1 MSVQAVQAVER
12 VHFLEEQRRNRRRSA
27 RFSVF
32 AVVAVALA
40 GIPLCV
46 ILAPLL
52 YGVVL
57 VAAHGVDLVAPLPE
71 RQWELLHEVA
81 FALPAVWNAVR
92 GEPTRVTLGT
102 LTLLYVAPGA
112 IVMLVAW
119 PLVRLLSRVGG
130 AGTVLRRLPFRELDP
145 VRLPE
150 QQLRNLVQEMAVAAG
165 VRPPAVRII
174 DSPAVNA
181 VAIGLTTDDA
191 TILAT
196 TGFLQR
202 LDRDERQA
210 IVAHLVGSVGNGDLE
225 IAATILSVFQ
235 TWGLMA
241 LLLETPLDARR
252 RTLVRQFV
260 RLSLD
265 AVRGRA
271 DPDAARAML
280 DTFLAGSA
288 FEFDEFFENLDNIRP
303 ESVGHACAVI
313 VIHIPVIATI
323 GLASIAAKQSIT
335 LFTNLI
341 LGPWLAPMWRA
352 RRRLAD
358 ATAVQLTRHPDALA
372 RAIRDLEAADV
383 RVDGGEAV
391 NFLFPVWPAP
401 SKETMKDA
409 TDVATFIV
417 GMNPEPKPR
426 LARLARLGASLE
438 SGALDARAPLSVRI
452 RDALGP
458 WEDVRAIPLLVI
470 VAVLMLVV
478 LVAVT
483 LAAASVL
490 LMALWVVLGWITGP
504 LRWLRSAIAG
514 ATR

>member
-1 MSVQAVQAVER
+1 MSVQAVER
-12 VHFLEEQRRNRRRSA
+12 VHFLEEQRRNRRRSR

-57 VAAHGVDLVAPLPE
+57 VAAHGVDLVAPLPA

-102 LTLLYVAPGA
+102 LAMLYIAPGA
-112 IVMLVAW
+112 LAMLVAW
-119 PLVRLLSRVGG
+119 PLVRLLARAGG
-130 AGTVLRRLPFRELDP
+130 AGTVLRRIPSREPDP
-145 VRLPE
+145 VRLSE
-150 QQLRNLVQEMAVAAG
+150 HQLRNLVQEIAVAAG

-174 DSPAVNA
+174 DSAAVNA

-241 LLLETPLDARR
+241 LLLETPLDPSRR
-252 RTLVRQFV
+252 ALVRQFV
-260 RLSLD
+260 HLSRD

-271 DPDAARAML
+271 HPDAAREML
-280 DTFLAGSA
+280 DALLASSA
-288 FEFDEFFENLDNIRP
+288 FEFDEFFENLDTIRP

-358 ATAVQLTRHPDALA
+358 ATAVQLTRNPNALA
-372 RAIRDLEAADV
+372 RAVRALDAADV
-383 RVDGGEAV
+383 RVEGGEAV
-391 NFLFPVWPAP
+391 NFLFPVWPVV
-401 SKETMKDA
+401 SERMVKDA

-417 GMNPEPKPR
+417 GMNLESTPR
-426 LARLARLGASLE
+426 LARLARLGASPE
-438 SGALDARAPLSVRI
+438 FGASDARAPTSVRI

-458 WEDVRAIPLLVI
+458 WEEVRAIPLLAI

-478 LVAVT
+478 LIAVT

-504 LRWLRSAIAG
+504 VRWLRDAFVGVAQ
-514 ATR
+514 

>member
-1 MSVQAVQAVER
+1 MAHAVER
-12 VHFLEEQRRNRRRSA
+12 VHFLAEQHRNRRRSA

-46 ILAPLL
+46 ILAPFL

-57 VAAHGVDLVAPLPE
+57 VAAHAGDLVAPLSS
-71 RQWELLHEVA
+71 RQWEVLHEVA
-81 FALPAVWNAVR
+81 FALPAVWKAVR

-102 LTLLYVAPGA
+102 LAMLYVAPGA
-112 IVMLVAW
+112 VTMLVAW

-130 AGTVLRRLPFRELDP
+130 AGTVLRRLPSREPDAI
-145 VRLPE
+145 RLPD
-150 QQLRNLVQEMAVAAG
+150 QQLRNLVQEIAVAAG

-181 VAIGLTTDDA
+181 VAVGLTTDDA
-191 TILAT
+191 TILVTA
-196 TGFLQR
+196 GFLHR
-202 LDRDERQA
+202 LDRDQRQA
-210 IVAHLVGSVGNGDLE
+210 IIAHLVGSIGNGDLE

-252 RTLVRQFV
+252 RVLVRQFV

-271 DPDAARAML
+271 DPEAARAML
-280 DTFLAGSA
+280 DSFLASSA
-288 FEFDEFFENLDNIRP
+288 LVFDEFFENLDTIRP

-313 VIHIPVIATI
+313 VIHIPLIATI
-323 GLASIAAKQSIT
+323 GLASIAAKQSIG

-358 ATAVQLTRHPDALA
+358 ATAVQLTRNPDALA
-372 RAIRDLEAADV
+372 RAIRDLDAADV
-383 RVDGGEAV
+383 KVDGGEAV
-391 NFLFPVWPAP
+391 NFLFPVWPGP
-401 SKETMKDA
+401 SKATMTEA
-409 TDVATFIV
+409 TD
-417 GMNPEPKPR
+417 
-426 LARLARLGASLE
+426 
-438 SGALDARAPLSVRI
+438 
-452 RDALGP
+452 
-458 WEDVRAIPLLVI
+458 
-470 VAVLMLVV
+470 
-478 LVAVT
+478 
-483 LAAASVL
+483 
-490 LMALWVVLGWITGP
+490 
-504 LRWLRSAIAG
+504 
-514 ATR
+514 